1 MSAPFIFVSYAH
13 ADNKTVL
20 PIIDYMKKCGI
31 NLWYDS
37 GIEAGS
43 EWPEFIAEKVVN
55 CTKFLSFISNSYLN
69 SQNCKRELNYAV
81 SKRKELLSVFIEDVK
96 LTPGVEM
103 QLGTY
108 QSIFMKRFP
117 SYERFLASLCSEGFF
132 SECKAEVANHPMSTN
147 TPSIKP
153 NTPVVTVVDK
163 KPQTTPIVTI
173 GQNKPQQ
180 NPQQVPVV
188 ITQKTPQRTR
198 RRAQTPQP
206 QGAPVN
212 LGEND
217 IIRLL
222 TFSSDGTSSGM
233 KRYSQVFLDQE
244 FQYIGIS
251 AMLKTICS
259 SRTVTLKWQVFS
271 QSNRPFTGINQV
283 TLTLKPGQNVIY
295 QQWGAPASSRW
306 PVGKYYI
313 NASINNGPI
322 KQTTFEVK
330 KGCYDVMPFRSIDV
344 QTFAATQPIL
354 PYKNRVHTNIFS
366 ADSLDILCFSVTF
379 PKISSQL
386 YTTVDYLITD
396 SKNRIVMH
404 LSRPFYLESEKEEFW
419 IGERYPGLSH
429 WPKDKYNYSFSLGK
443 SHLIQG
449 SFEVV

>member
-13 ADNKTVL
+13 ADSRAVL

-55 CTKFLSFISNSYLN
+55 CSKFLSFISNAYLN

-117 SYERFLASLCSEGFF
+117 SYERFLASLCNESFF
-132 SECKAEVANHPMSTN
+132 TECKAAVASHPMSTN
-147 TPSIKP
+147 TPSVQP
-153 NTPVVTVVDK
+153 ATPVVTVSDK
-163 KPQTTPIVTI
+163 KPQNIVTI

-180 NPQQVPVV
+180 TPYQAPVV
-188 ITQKTPQRTR
+188 VTQKKPP
-198 RRAQTPQP
+198 RAQRKVTTTQP
-206 QGAPVN
+206 QSGPVN

-217 IIRLL
+217 IVRLL
-222 TFSSDGTSSGM
+222 TFSSDGTSCGM
-233 KRYSQVFLDQE
+233 KRYSQIFLDQE
-244 FQYIGIS
+244 FSYIGIS
-251 AMLKTICS
+251 VMLKTICN
-259 SRTVTLKWQVFS
+259 SRSVTLKWQVFS
-271 QSNRPFTGINQV
+271 QSNRPYTGINQV
-283 TLTLKPGQNVIY
+283 ALTLKPGQNVIY
-295 QQWGAPASSRW
+295 QQWGTPPSGRW

-322 KQTTFEVK
+322 KQTAFEVK
-330 KGCYDVMPFRSIDV
+330 KGSYDVFPFRFVDV

-366 ADSLDILCFSVTF
+366 SDSLETLCFSVTF
-379 PKISSQL
+379 PKISSRL

-396 SKNRIVMH
+396 SKDRVVLH
-404 LSRPFYLESEKEEFW
+404 LSRPFYLEPEKEEFW
-419 IGERYPGLSH
+419 IGERYPGLAH

-443 SHLIQG
+443 SRLIKG